1 MHCTRRDVLKYGSMF
16 CLSSMLGCTKGISMP
31 TAAKTGEF
39 EIFPA
44 SYTPYPLYF
53 SEAKPVVSIV
63 KVNEQWSAEKG
74 VEYAVA
80 KALDLIGG
88 IDHVTKGKERILIK
102 PNLVNPQ
109 SSDTTKPHVVE
120 ALAVLMKKAGKN
132 VCIGEASAAS
142 LRNIKTDIVGFVCRT
157 SDEEMLRMIQ
167 EDVFEQLGY
176 RDLSRKIDV
185 PLVNLHV
192 GKMAKMAIPDNF
204 VYKEIHL
211 HEALYS
217 TDMVCSVPMMKTHG
231 LAGVTLALKNVGI
244 GAYPG
249 LVYGTVRSEVHR
261 RSSEVEPTGTSSAII
276 DMVKANKIGLCVIDA
291 TMAMQGQGP
300 SKAQGGKILKMNL
313 IIAGANALAVDRVG
327 AEVMGFETG
336 EIDTFA
342 WAMKAGMR
350 PRSLEDIEIV
360 GEKPAD
366 VRRAFK
372 KPLVV
377 PYLAMKDWYG
387 PPC

>member
-1 MHCTRRDVLKYGSMF
+1 MNCTRREIIRYGSMF
-16 CLSSMLGCTKGISMP
+16 CLGAMLGCTKKIHMP
-31 TAAKTGEF
+31 GEAGTKEF

-44 SYTPYPLYF
+44 SYNPYLPYF
-53 SEAKPVVSIV
+53 SDATPVVSIV
-63 KVNEQWSAEKG
+63 KVNDKWSAAKG
-74 VEYAVA
+74 VEYAVT
-80 KALDLIGG
+80 KALDLLGG
-88 IDHVTKGKERILIK
+88 VDHVTRGKERILLK
-102 PNLVNPQ
+102 PNLVSPA
-109 SSDTTKPHVVE
+109 STDTTKPHVVE
-120 ALAVLMKKAGKN
+120 ALAVLMKKAGKD

-142 LRNIKTDIVGFVCRT
+142 MRNVKTDVKGFVCRT
-157 SDEEMLRMIQ
+157 KDDEILRLIQ
-167 EDVFEQLGY
+167 DDVFEQLGY
-176 RDLSRKIDV
+176 RELSARIDV

-211 HEALYS
+211 HEALYG

-261 RSSEVEPTGTSSAII
+261 KASELEPSGTSSAII
-276 DMVKANKIGLCVIDA
+276 DMVKANKIGLSVIDA

-300 SKAQGGKILKMNL
+300 SKMDGGKILKMNL
-313 IIAGANALAVDRVG
+313 IIASTNALAADMVG
-327 AEVMGFETG
+327 AHVMGFEAN

-342 WAMKAGMR
+342 WALKAGMR
-350 PRSLEDIEIV
+350 PRSLEDIQIV
-360 GEKPAD
+360 GEKPVD
-366 VRRAFK
+366 VRRPFK
-372 KPLVV
+372 KAIIA
-377 PYLAMKDWYG
+377 PYASMQDWYG

>member
-1 MHCTRRDVLKYGSMF
+1 MHCTRREVIKYGSMF
-16 CLSSMLGCTKGISMP
+16 CLGAMLGC
-31 TAAKTGEF
+31 AKTVHAVGEAKTKEF

-53 SEAKPVVSIV
+53 SDLKPVVSIV
-63 KVNEQWSAEKG
+63 KVDEKQSAEKA

-88 IDHVTKGKERILIK
+88 VDHVTRGKESILIK

-109 SSDTTKPHVVE
+109 SSDTTNPHVVE
-120 ALAVLMKKAGKN
+120 ALAVLLKKAGKN

-142 LRNIKTDIVGFVCRT
+142 MRNVKSDIMGYVCRT
-157 SDEEMLRMIQ
+157 KDDEILRSIQ

-176 RDLSRKIDV
+176 RTLSRKIDV
-185 PLVNLHV
+185 PLVNLHI
-192 GKMAKMAIPDNF
+192 GKMAKMTIPDNF

-211 HEALYS
+211 HEALCS

-244 GAYPG
+244 GAYSG
-249 LVYGTVRSEVHR
+249 LVYGTVRSEVHKKA
-261 RSSEVEPTGTSSAII
+261 SEVEPSGTSTAII
-276 DMVKANKIGLCVIDA
+276 DMVKANKIGLSVIDA
-291 TMAMQGQGP
+291 TTAMQGQGP
-300 SKAQGGKILKMNL
+300 SKMGGGKLLKMNL
-313 IIAGANALAVDRVG
+313 IIASANALAADMVG
-327 AEVMGFETG
+327 AQVMGFETS
-336 EIDTFA
+336 EIDTFVWA
-342 WAMKAGMR
+342 WKAGMK
-350 PRSLEDIEIV
+350 PRSLDDIQVV

-366 VRRAFK
+366 VRRLFK
-372 KPLVV
+372 KPLVA
-377 PYLAMKDWYG
+377 PYSAMDWYG